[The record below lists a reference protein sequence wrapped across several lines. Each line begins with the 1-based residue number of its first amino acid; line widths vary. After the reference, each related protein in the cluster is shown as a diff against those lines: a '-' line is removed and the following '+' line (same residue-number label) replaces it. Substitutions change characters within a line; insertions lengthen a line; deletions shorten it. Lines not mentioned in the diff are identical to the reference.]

1 MSSKTKYRISHPL
14 DDRRGIVTSVITI
27 ALIILL
33 LFLVSFEMADP
44 PAADIM
50 VETDT
55 ELPEEIDLKELKV
68 ETGSGASG
76 DPSDDPIKEPEEQ
89 TEQQLSGKS
98 KKNRTTNK
106 GKSNKTNSKQS
117 ENEAS
122 TAAKSNNPFAS
133 GGQKGGEGNGK
144 GFGKDK
150 GNGTG
155 DGPGG
160 RGDGGKRI
168 RLKDP
173 VVDNYQINNIEYI
186 HLKVVI
192 DENGN
197 VISARNLPSKTTILD
212 QRIINQVIQKT
223 IQTAKY
229 NKEPGAAIAEAFIT
243 VKIMPQ

>member
-14 DDRRGIVTSVITI
+14 DDRRGIVTSIITI

-117 ENEAS
+117 ENTPS
-122 TAAKSNNPFAS
+122 TIAKSNNPFAS

-155 DGPGG
+155 EGPGG

-197 VISARNLPSKTTILD
+197 VVSARNLPSKTTILD

-229 NKEPGAAIAEAFIT
+229 NKKSGAALAEAYIT

>member
-1 MSSKTKYRISHPL
+1 MSSKTKYRISNPL
-14 DDRRGIVTSVITI
+14 DDRKGIVTSVVTI
-27 ALIILL
+27 SLIFLL

-55 ELPEEIDLKELKV
+55 ELPKEIDLKELKV
-68 ETGSGASG
+68 EAGSGASG

-117 ENEAS
+117 ENESS
-122 TAAKSNNPFAS
+122 TVAQSNNPFAS
-133 GGQKGGEGNGK
+133 GGQKGGDGNGK
-144 GFGKDK
+144 GFGKDN
-150 GNGTG
+150 GNGSG

-197 VISARNLPSKTTILD
+197 VVSARNLPSKTTILD

-223 IQTAKY
+223 IKTAKY
-229 NKEPGAAIAEAFIT
+229 NKEPGAALAEAFIT

>member
-14 DDRRGIVTSVITI
+14 DDRRGIVTSVISI
-27 ALIILL
+27 ALIIII

-55 ELPEEIDLKELKV
+55 ELPEEIDLKELNV

-76 DPSDDPIKEPEEQ
+76 DPSDDPIKKPEEQ

-122 TAAKSNNPFAS
+122 TVSKSNNPFAS
-133 GGQKGGEGNGK
+133 GGKKGGDGNGK

-150 GNGTG
+150 GNGAG

-229 NKEPGAAIAEAFIT
+229 NKKSGAALAEAYIT
-243 VKIMPQ
+243 VKIMPK

>member
-1 MSSKTKYRISHPL
+1 MSSKTKYRISNPL
-14 DDRRGIVTSVITI
+14 DDRKGIVTSVVTI
-27 ALIILL
+27 SLIFLL

-55 ELPEEIDLKELKV
+55 ELPKEIDLKELKV
-68 ETGSGASG
+68 EAGSGASG

-117 ENEAS
+117 ENESS
-122 TAAKSNNPFAS
+122 TVAQSNNPFAS
-133 GGQKGGEGNGK
+133 GGQKGGDGNGK

-150 GNGTG
+150 GNGSG

-192 DENGN
+192 D
-197 VISARNLPSKTTILD
+197 
-212 QRIINQVIQKT
+212 
-223 IQTAKY
+223 
-229 NKEPGAAIAEAFIT
+229 
-243 VKIMPQ
+243 

>member
-1 MSSKTKYRISHPL
+1 MSSKTKYRISNPA
-14 DDRRGIVTSVITI
+14 DERKGIVTSVVSIS
-27 ALIILL
+27 LIFVL

-68 ETGSGASG
+68 EAGSGASG
-76 DPSDDPIKEPEEQ
+76 NPSDDPIKEPEEQ
-89 TEQQLSGKS
+89 TEQQLLGKT

-122 TAAKSNNPFAS
+122 TVAQSNNPFAN
-133 GGQKGGEGNGK
+133 GGQKGGVGNGK

-150 GNGTG
+150 GNGSG
-155 DGPGG
+155 EGPGG

-173 VVDNYQINNIEYI
+173 KVENYQINNIEYI

-192 DENGN
+192 DEDGN
-197 VISARNLPSKTTILD
+197 VVSARNLPSKTTILD

-223 IQTAKY
+223 IKTAKY
-229 NKEPGAAIAEAFIT
+229 NKDPGAPLAEAFIT